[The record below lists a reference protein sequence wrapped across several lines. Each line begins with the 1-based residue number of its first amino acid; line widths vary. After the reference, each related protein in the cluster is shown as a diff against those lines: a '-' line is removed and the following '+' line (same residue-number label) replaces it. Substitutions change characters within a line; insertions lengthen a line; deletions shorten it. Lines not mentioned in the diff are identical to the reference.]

1 MSTRWRLR
9 FRRRALGGSC
19 HPVVA
24 LAGNPNTGKTTLFNR
39 LTGMRQHTGN
49 WPGKTVLRTEG
60 VCLSPFGAFRII
72 DLPGTYTLLAA
83 TAEERVARD
92 FICFGKPDATIVMAD
107 ATALERNLTLVL
119 QVMEIT
125 DRIVVCVNL
134 IDEAQR
140 KGVAVDTAALQE
152 SLGVPVVATSARNG
166 IGVTEL
172 MRAVRRV
179 ADGVLKLRPR
189 QVTYGEPVEQA
200 VGDVMR
206 MMDPMLAGHVNSRWL
221 ALRLL
226 EKDQSVLEALQ
237 EYLTERDMP
246 KDALLDG
253 ILAVTGR

>member
-1 MSTRWRLR
+1 
-9 FRRRALGGSC
+9 
-19 HPVVA
+19 VVA

-60 VCLSPFGAFRII
+60 VCLSPFGTFRII

-92 FICFGKPDATIVMAD
+92 FICFGQPDATIVMAD
-107 ATALERNLTLVL
+107 ATALERHLTLVL

-125 DRIVVCVNL
+125 NRIVVCVNL

-140 KGVAVDTAALQE
+140 KGVAVNTGALEE
-152 SLGVPVVATSARNG
+152 SLGVPVVATSARSG
-166 IGVTEL
+166 SGVTEL
-172 MRAVRRV
+172 MRAVRQV
-179 ADGVLKLRPR
+179 VDGRIELRPR
-189 QVTYGEPVEQA
+189 QVTYGELVEQA
-200 VGDVMR
+200 VDDVIA
-206 MMDPMLAGHVNSRWL
+206 MMDPMLAAHVNSRWL

-226 EKDQSVLEALQ
+226 EKDHTVFEALR

-246 KDALLDG
+246 QDTLMDG
-253 ILAVTGR
+253 ILALAGR